1 MAKSR
6 KGGGRRPRRRYKRGS
21 GSPGKILALSLV
33 LIAAVAFGLYAL
45 YVSNDKPAGHAPGT
59 AQTEPVKKSQSKTP
73 VKEARKK
80 PAEEAQRPQKKP
92 EKKPATVK
100 AEAPKPT
107 PEPKPG
113 GEKKA
118 ESKDKKAVR
127 QGGIKP
133 RVAIIV
139 DDIGQHKEPIDKLL
153 ALEGPLTFAILPNL
167 PYSTYAA
174 EKAHQKG
181 WDVILHLP
189 MEPME
194 SSGYMGQDAGE
205 DALLVGQT
213 KETILAQLDKNLASF
228 PYVEGV
234 NNHMGSKFMEN
245 DELME
250 LVLERINSKGLYF
263 VDSLTTARSVGYKTA
278 SSLGMRT
285 VKRDVFLDL
294 SSKGPDYVKSQ
305 LDKLV
310 KISEKNGHA
319 VGICHPYNATI
330 EALAEYM
337 PVLESEVEMSNA
349 SDVVSRRKEVSER

>member
-21 GSPGKILALSLV
+21 GSPGRILALSLV
-33 LIAAVAFGLYAL
+33 LIAAVALGLYAL
-45 YVSNDKPAGHAPGT
+45 YVSGDKPAGRTPGT
-59 AQTEPVKKSQSKTP
+59 AQTEPVKKAQPKAP

-80 PAEEAQRPQKKP
+80 PADEAPKPGKKP
-92 EKKPATVK
+92 EAVK
-100 AEAPKPT
+100 AEASRPT
-107 PEPKPG
+107 AEPESGSEK
-113 GEKKA
+113 KKA
-118 ESKDKKAVR
+118 ESQDKKAVR
-127 QGGIKP
+127 HGGIKP

-139 DDIGQHKEPIDKLL
+139 DDIGQHKEPIDRLL
-153 ALEGPLTFAILPNL
+153 KLEGPLTFAILPNL
-167 PYSTYAA
+167 PYSKYAA

-194 SSGYMGQDAGE
+194 SSGYTGQDAGE
-205 DALLVGQT
+205 DALLVGQS
-213 KETILAQLDKNLASF
+213 KEAMLAQLDKNLASF
-228 PYVEGV
+228 PNIEGV

-263 VDSLTTARSVGYKTA
+263 VDSLTTPRSVGYKKA
-278 SSLGMRT
+278 ADMGMRT

-305 LDKLV
+305 LEKLV
-310 KISEKNGHA
+310 EISEKNGHA

-337 PVLESEVEMSNA
+337 PVLEDEVELSNT

>member
-6 KGGGRRPRRRYKRGS
+6 KGGGRRPRRRYKRGG
-21 GSPGKILALSLV
+21 GSPGRIFALSLV
-33 LIAAVAFGLYAL
+33 LIAAVALGLYAL
-45 YVSNDKPAGHAPGT
+45 YVSGDRPAGQAPGT
-59 AQTEPVKKSQSKTP
+59 ARTEPVKKSPVKQP

-80 PAEEAQRPQKKP
+80 PAEEATKPPKKP
-92 EKKPATVK
+92 GEKPGAVK
-100 AEAPKPT
+100 AEAPVPT
-107 PEPKPG
+107 AGPEPG

-118 ESKDKKAVR
+118 ESRDKKAVHD
-127 QGGIKP
+127 GGIRP

-139 DDIGQHKEPIDKLL
+139 DDIGQHKEPIDRLL
-153 ALEGPLTFAILPNL
+153 KLEGPLTFAILPNL
-167 PYSTYAA
+167 PYSKYAA
-174 EKAHQKG
+174 EKAHARG

-194 SSGYMGQDAGE
+194 SSGYTGQDAGE
-205 DALLVGQT
+205 DALLVGQS
-213 KETILAQLDKNLASF
+213 KEAILAQLDKNLASF
-228 PYVEGV
+228 PNIEGV

-250 LVLERINSKGLYF
+250 LVLERINSRGLYF
-263 VDSLTTARSVGYKTA
+263 VDSLTTPRSVGYKKA
-278 SSLGMRT
+278 AHMGMRT

-305 LDKLV
+305 LDRLV

-319 VGICHPYNATI
+319 VGICHPYGATI
-330 EALAEYM
+330 EALTEYM
-337 PVLESEVEMSNA
+337 PVLEKEVEMSNA

>member
-1 MAKSR
+1 LAKSR

-33 LIAAVAFGLYAL
+33 LVTAVALGLYAL
-45 YVSNDKPAGHAPGT
+45 YISKDESPGE
-59 AQTEPVKKSQSKTP
+59 ARRASVTEPVKKAQPTAP

-80 PAEEAQRPQKKP
+80 PAEEAPKPLKKP
-92 EKKPATVK
+92 EEKPAAVK

-107 PEPKPG
+107 TEPESDSDR
-113 GEKKA
+113 KA
-118 ESKDKKAVR
+118 APHD
-127 QGGIKP
+127 GIKP

-153 ALEGPLTFAILPNL
+153 KLEGPLTFAILPNL
-167 PYSTYAA
+167 PYSKYAA
-174 EKAHQKG
+174 EKAHAKG

-194 SSGYMGQDAGE
+194 SSGYTGQDAGE
-205 DALLVGQT
+205 DALLVGQS
-213 KETILAQLDKNLASF
+213 KEAMLAQLDKNLASF
-228 PYVEGV
+228 PNIEGV

-263 VDSLTTARSVGYKTA
+263 VDSLTTARSVGYKKA
-278 SSLGMRT
+278 ADMGMRT

-305 LDKLV
+305 LYKLV
-310 KISEKNGHA
+310 EISEKNGYA

-337 PVLESEVEMSNA
+337 PVLEDEVEMSNA

>member
-33 LIAAVAFGLYAL
+33 LVAAVALGLYAL
-45 YVSNDKPAGHAPGT
+45 YISKDESPGE
-59 AQTEPVKKSQSKTP
+59 ARRASVTEPVKKAQPRAP

-80 PAEEAQRPQKKP
+80 PAEEAPKPLKKP
-92 EKKPATVK
+92 EEKPAAVK
-100 AEAPKPT
+100 AEAARPT
-107 PEPKPG
+107 AEPESG
-113 GEKKA
+113 SEKKA
-118 ESKDKKAVR
+118 ESKDKKAV
-127 QGGIKP
+127 QHGGIKP

-139 DDIGQHKEPIDKLL
+139 DDIGQHKEPIDRLL
-153 ALEGPLTFAILPNL
+153 ELEGPLTFAILPNL
-167 PYSTYAA
+167 PYSKYAA
-174 EKAHQKG
+174 EKAHAKG

-194 SSGYMGQDAGE
+194 SSGYTGQDAGE
-205 DALLVGQT
+205 DALLVGQS
-213 KETILAQLDKNLASF
+213 KEAMLAQLDKNLASF
-228 PYVEGV
+228 PNIEGV

-263 VDSLTTARSVGYKTA
+263 VDSLTTARSVGYKKA
-278 SSLGMRT
+278 ADMGMRT

-305 LDKLV
+305 LYKLV
-310 KISEKNGHA
+310 EISEKNGHA

-337 PVLESEVEMSNA
+337 PVLEDEVEMSNA

>member
-21 GSPGKILALSLV
+21 GSPGKIFALSLV

-45 YVSNDKPAGHAPGT
+45 YVSNDKPAGHAPRT
-59 AQTEPVKKSQSKTP
+59 AQTEPVKKAQPKAP

-80 PAEEAQRPQKKP
+80 PAEEAAKPQKKP
-92 EKKPATVK
+92 EEKPAAVK

-107 PEPKPG
+107 PEPEPG

-118 ESKDKKAVR
+118 KSKDKKAVR
-127 QGGIKP
+127 DGGIKP

-153 ALEGPLTFAILPNL
+153 KLEGPLTFAILPNL

-174 EKAHQKG
+174 EKAHQRG

-194 SSGYMGQDAGE
+194 SSGYTGQDAGE

-213 KETILAQLDKNLASF
+213 KEAIIAQLDKNLASF

-263 VDSLTTARSVGYKTA
+263 VDSLTTAKSVGYKKA

-319 VGICHPYNATI
+319 VGICHPYNSTI
-330 EALAEYM
+330 EALAAYM
-337 PVLESEVEMSNA
+337 PVLEKEVEMSNA

>member
-33 LIAAVAFGLYAL
+33 LIAAIAFGLYAL

-59 AQTEPVKKSQSKTP
+59 AQTEPAKKAQPKAP

-80 PAEEAQRPQKKP
+80 PAEEAPKKP
-92 EKKPATVK
+92 GDKPAVK
-100 AEAPKPT
+100 ADAPKPT

-118 ESKDKKAVR
+118 ESKDKKAALH
-127 QGGIKP
+127 GGIKP

-174 EKAHQKG
+174 EKAHAKG

-194 SSGYMGQDAGE
+194 SSGYTGQDAGE

-213 KETILAQLDKNLASF
+213 KEAIIAQLDKNLAAF

-263 VDSLTTARSVGYKTA
+263 VDSLTTAKSVGYKKA

-337 PVLESEVEMSNA
+337 PALESEVEMSNA